1 MLCHICSFLNTLKI
15 WGSLIK
21 TFFKTLQ
28 HRSDNVKEHQR
39 IMHICIYLNI
49 YGYISIC
56 NYYNK
61 QVIGFDLNRLFYI
74 KILKNDP
81 FIFSTLLPNLYFNH

>member
-1 MLCHICSFLNTLKI
+1 
-15 WGSLIK
+15 
-21 TFFKTLQ
+21 
-28 HRSDNVKEHQR
+28 
-39 IMHICIYLNI
+39 MHICIYLNI